1 MKAHPTSV
9 HLLVV
14 VEDWTTPNGKYREG
28 HTSSYLAR
36 LQNPETQ
43 DHFMTGTLGPLF
55 LLTLEVSV
63 APSVMKLPPTHKQPV
78 IMAGLGTGMAPFRA
92 FIQERA
98 YFKSLGEEVGPMAL
112 YFGSRHRAK
121 EYLYGEELEAYSAS
135 GLLTNLRLAFSRDQ
149 VEKVY
154 IQHKIKADS
163 DDLAKWML
171 DDKGHFYLCG
181 PTWPAG
187 DVYDAIVGAFTQN
200 NSCKN
205 LTLEEAQKELQDMK
219 DKGRYVLEVY

>member
-14 VEDWTTPNGKYREG
+14 VEDWKTPKGKYREG
-28 HTSSYLAR
+28 HTSSYLAG
-36 LQNPETQ
+36 LKNLDTQ
-43 DHFMTGTLGPLF
+43 DI
-55 LLTLEVSV
+55 LLNGIVLSSCPTYLKVSV
-63 APSVMKLPPTHKQPV
+63 APSVMKLPPSNKQPV

-98 YFKSLGEEVGPMAL
+98 FLKSQGEEVGPMAL

-121 EYLYGEELEAYSAS
+121 EYLYGEELEAYNAS

-154 IQHKIKADS
+154 IQHKIKGDS
-163 DDLAKWML
+163 DTIAKWL
-171 DDKGHFYLCG
+171 LEEKGHFYLCG

-187 DVYDAIVGAFTQN
+187 DVYDAIVSAFVANGQTH
-200 NSCKN
+200 SK
-205 LTLEEAQKELQDMK
+205 AQQELQEMK
-219 DKGRYVLEVY
+219 ENGRYVLEVY